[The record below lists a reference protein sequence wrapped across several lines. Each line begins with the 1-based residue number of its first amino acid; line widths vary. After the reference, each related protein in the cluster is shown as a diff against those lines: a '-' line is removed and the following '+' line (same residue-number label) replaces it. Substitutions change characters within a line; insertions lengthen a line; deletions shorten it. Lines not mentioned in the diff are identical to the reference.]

1 MALQALFVTFLW
13 STSWVLIKFGLEEIP
28 PLTFA
33 GLRYMLAFL
42 VLAPLLW
49 RPFLWRQPVGVVAGK
64 RPSPFPTAITALTKT
79 DWLRLILLGI
89 IFYAITQGA
98 QFVALAYAPAV
109 SVTLIW
115 SFTAVAVAVLGIV
128 TLGERPNG
136 AQWAG
141 MLLALAGAVVYFYPF
156 GLAEAQFIG
165 LLAALVGMLS
175 NSVAAV
181 LGREFEVRIL
191 SQVLRADVLPDVKA
205 AEQEQIWAALSELR
219 YIFRHTLLRDAAY
232 EMQLR
237 TRLRELHRLAAAAYE
252 QLHAADL
259 TTYYPELAYHYG
271 QAHLPEQE
279 RQYALKA
286 AEQAAAQYANQE
298 AIHYFSRVL
307 ELTPPDDGI
316 TIHTLLMQRVQLYDR
331 VGDREGQWQDI
342 SHLLALTQSGT
353 DETSVRH
360 QVEARLLELA
370 YIRLTKN
377 YAAAAERLT
386 SLVDRLALADMPD
399 LAGRTYTEW
408 GEILLR
414 QGQHAAAKENSLSL
428 REGVYVW
435 VTGPTLETRAEYRM
449 LRNMGADVVGMS
461 TVPEVIAARHL
472 GMRVVAF
479 SIVTDLCIPETLEEA
494 DIETIIKTAGEAEPK
509 LTSIVKT
516 LVTGL

>member
-1 MALQALFVTFLW
+1 MRAALQALFVTFLW

-181 LGREFEVRIL
+181 LGRYVNRGGGLRPLTVTVISMGVGALIL
-191 SQVLRADVLPDVKA
+191 LAAGIMNQGIPVLRWQSWAII
-205 AEQEQIWAALSELR
+205 IWLAVVNTAVAFTLWN
-219 YIFRHTLLRDAAY
+219 HTL
-232 EMQLR
+232 R
-237 TRLRELHRLAAAAYE
+237 TLSAMESTVINNTMTVQIALLAVLFLGETLDGRELWG
-252 QLHAADL
+252 L
-259 TTYYPELAYHYG
+259 TA
-271 QAHLPEQE
+271 
-279 RQYALKA
+279 
-286 AEQAAAQYANQE
+286 
-298 AIHYFSRVL
+298 
-307 ELTPPDDGI
+307 
-316 TIHTLLMQRVQLYDR
+316 
-331 VGDREGQWQDI
+331 
-342 SHLLALTQSGT
+342 
-353 DETSVRH
+353 
-360 QVEARLLELA
+360 
-370 YIRLTKN
+370 
-377 YAAAAERLT
+377 
-386 SLVDRLALADMPD
+386 
-399 LAGRTYTEW
+399 
-408 GEILLR
+408 
-414 QGQHAAAKENSLSL
+414 
-428 REGVYVW
+428 
-435 VTGPTLETRAEYRM
+435 
-449 LRNMGADVVGMS
+449 
-461 TVPEVIAARHL
+461 
-472 GMRVVAF
+472 VVAGTL
-479 SIVTDLCIPETLEEA
+479 IVQIRRN
-494 DIETIIKTAGEAEPK
+494 K
-509 LTSIVKT
+509 
-516 LVTGL
+516 